1 MTAKRETDHEFKT
14 RMAAEGRA
22 IYVPGKTE
30 EEVKAER
37 AAREKPRPVTL
48 HLSEDQMALLDTGLS
63 GASDLIHDAAAVLEF
78 LSRNLDLSDKAAEL
92 APVLRLSAKALHS
105 AERELAAL
113 DLIEMELR
121 TARAWPGRKGGV
133 A

>member
-1 MTAKRETDHEFKT
+1 MTARRETDHAFKT

-22 IYVPGKTE
+22 IHVPGKTE

-48 HLSEDQMALLDTGLS
+48 HLSEDRMALRETGLS
-63 GASDLIHDAAAVLEF
+63 GASDLIHDAAAVLAF
-78 LSRNLDLSDKAAEL
+78 LSREPDLSDKVAEL

-105 AERELAAL
+105 AERGIAAL
-113 DLIEMELR
+113 DLIAMELR